1 VGESAVKLLAI
12 TCYAGEKPY
21 VDMTEKMLRDLVAS
35 LGAAMANG
43 LLESWH
49 ISVLAQGTRGA
60 EWPAITTDSRW
71 PITFEEVEQN
81 KGYAWGMN
89 RAHDNGL
96 RDYEPD
102 ALLCLNN
109 DIEMPN
115 KGWLGE
121 LLCEYVE
128 NRILCPKTNYTSVNE
143 QRAAG
148 PEDKPFHDHGV
159 TPAVCWLMPG
169 SVVGEILAHLNGKL
183 FPEDLGGRAW
193 GEDNYTSGIVRTKVH
208 PVPFR
213 IVPRSWIHH
222 LGAKT
227 SSKIPPE
234 ERMKAHHEA
243 HRRMKAE
250 GMK

>member
-1 VGESAVKLLAI
+1 MNLLAI
-12 TCYAGEKPY
+12 TCYAGGKEY

-35 LGAAMANG
+35 LGIAMANG

-60 EWPAITTDSRW
+60 KWPAITKEAGL
-71 PITFEEVEQN
+71 PITFEEADQN

-89 RAHDNGL
+89 QAYSNGVK
-96 RDYEPD
+96 DYEYD
-102 ALLCLNN
+102 AVLCLNN
-109 DIEMPN
+109 DIVMPS
-115 KGWLGE
+115 KGWLVE
-121 LLCEYVE
+121 LLYEHVRD
-128 NRILCPKTNYTSVNE
+128 RILCPKTNYTSVNE

-148 PEDKPFHDHGV
+148 PEDKPYHDHGV
-159 TPAVCWLMPG
+159 TPAVCWLMPKP
-169 SVVGEILAHLNGKL
+169 VVEAILKHLKGKL

-193 GEDNYTSGIVRTKVH
+193 GEDNYTAAVARTKVH
-208 PVPFR
+208 PAPFR
-213 IVPRSWIHH
+213 IVPRSWIKH

-227 SSKIPPE
+227 SSKVPPE

-250 GMK
+250 GLK